1 MLDSPRPRSPNPS
14 SYNDKFQSS
23 SSSTTGTLRR
33 KSGLK
38 SRATQ
43 ILAIRFG
50 WVVLV
55 IWYEV
60 GDFFHALSTC
70 RFPDSELLPSGKGK
84 GRWKAQGGETS
95 HLVLLADPHV
105 PHPRLS
111 YGSDSRP
118 WINALRQGM
127 DELFMRKS
135 WNVVMRLG
143 RVDGVVVVGDMLD
156 WGRGDMSDKEC
167 ANLSRGVQRK
177 AKKLMIDTTITIPF
191 SEVFSGFH
199 HPSQCISSQVI
210 MISHLVLIDYS
221 RHTQGTD
228 TLDISLHPT
237 LFSRSRT
244 IV

>member
-14 SYNDKFQSS
+14 SYNDKYQP
-23 SSSTTGTLRR
+23 STSTSGQLRR

-55 IWYEV
+55 IWYEA

-70 RFPDSELLPSGKGK
+70 RFPDTELVPNSKGKGK
-84 GRWKAQGGETS
+84 SKAPETS

-111 YGSDSRP
+111 YGPDSRP

-156 WGRGDMSDKEC
+156 WGRGDMSDQEYVL
-167 ANLSRGVQRK
+167 LSHIHDEVE
-177 AKKLMIDTTITIPF
+177 LMIGMTTTMPY
-191 SEVFSGFH
+191 SEVYSH
-199 HPSQCISSQVI
+199 SHLQYPCTLSQAT
-210 MISHLVLIDYS
+210 MISH
-221 RHTQGTD
+221 
-228 TLDISLHPT
+228 
-237 LFSRSRT
+237 
-244 IV
+244 

>member
-14 SYNDKFQSS
+14 SYNDKYNPS

-70 RFPDSELLPSGKGK
+70 RFPDSELLPPGKGK
-84 GRWKAQGGETS
+84 GKAGQTS

-111 YGSDSRP
+111 YGPDSRP

-156 WGRGDMSDKEC
+156 WGRGDMSDKEY
-167 ANLSRGVQRK
+167 G
-177 AKKLMIDTTITIPF
+177 TPPF
-191 SEVFSGFH
+191 ISG
-199 HPSQCISSQVI
+199 S
-210 MISHLVLIDYS
+210 
-221 RHTQGTD
+221 TNK
-228 TLDISLHPT
+228 
-237 LFSRSRT
+237 
-244 IV
+244 

>member
-14 SYNDKFQSS
+14 SYNEKYLQPNASS
-23 SSSTTGTLRR
+23 SSSGSLRR
-33 KSGLK
+33 KSGLR
-38 SRATQ
+38 SRGTQ
-43 ILAIRFG
+43 ILAVRFG

-60 GDFFHALSTC
+60 GEFFHSLSTC
-70 RFPDSELLPSGKGK
+70 RFPDNALALKSDFEPKSKSRKGKGK
-84 GRWKAQGGETS
+84 ELPVKPT

-111 YGSDSRP
+111 YSADSRP

-156 WGRGDMSDKEC
+156 WGRGDMSDQE
-167 ANLSRGVQRK
+167 
-177 AKKLMIDTTITIPF
+177 
-191 SEVFSGFH
+191 
-199 HPSQCISSQVI
+199 
-210 MISHLVLIDYS
+210 
-221 RHTQGTD
+221 
-228 TLDISLHPT
+228 
-237 LFSRSRT
+237 
-244 IV
+244 

>member
-1 MLDSPRPRSPNPS
+1 MIDSPRPRSPNPS
-14 SYNDKFQSS
+14 SYNDKYNPS

-70 RFPDSELLPSGKGK
+70 RFPDSELLPPGKGNGKGK
-84 GRWKAQGGETS
+84 GKAGQTS

-111 YGSDSRP
+111 YGPDSRP

-156 WGRGDMSDKEC
+156 WGRGDMSDKEYDYP
-167 ANLSRGVQRK
+167 SFHIRK
-177 AKKLMIDTTITIPF
+177 
-191 SEVFSGFH
+191 
-199 HPSQCISSQVI
+199 
-210 MISHLVLIDYS
+210 Y
-221 RHTQGTD
+221 
-228 TLDISLHPT
+228 
-237 LFSRSRT
+237 
-244 IV
+244 